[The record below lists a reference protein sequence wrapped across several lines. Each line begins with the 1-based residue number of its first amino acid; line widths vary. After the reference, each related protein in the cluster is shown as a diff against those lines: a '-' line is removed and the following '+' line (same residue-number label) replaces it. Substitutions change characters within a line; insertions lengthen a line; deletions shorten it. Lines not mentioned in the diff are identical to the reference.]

1 MADLSSTIISDIV
14 IPSHFTPYV
23 QQLTE
28 QKSNL
33 IKSGAIVRDPLLDQF
48 LSTGGITTNIP
59 SFKDL
64 ANTADRVSDDQD
76 TVAAAGKIGSAT
88 EIQVRLSRNQSWGA
102 ADLAGDLAGED
113 PLMAIASRVADYRS
127 RMLQTAFISTVKGVF
142 ADNAAAPDAAEHVQN
157 DMTVNVSGTTFTKGV
172 TDFTTEA
179 FIDAAFTMGDSF
191 NSLRTIFV
199 HGVVYANMLKNNLID
214 FLQDSTGT
222 MQIPTFQGLNIVI
235 DDSMPYDNSTKV
247 AESWI
252 FGDGAV
258 RLGFG
263 NPKTPTE
270 VYRDPRSGNGGG
282 AEELFSRWEWCI
294 APSGVAYVGT
304 ATKGGP
310 SNATLATASSWK
322 RVFAERK
329 QIKIARLITRQ
340 A

>member
-14 IPSHFTPYV
+14 VPSHFTPYV

-33 IKSGAIVRDPLLDQF
+33 IKSGAVVRDPLLDQF
-48 LSTGGITTNIP
+48 LGGGGITTNIP

-64 ANTADRVSDDQD
+64 ARTADRVSDDQD
-76 TVAAAGKIGSAT
+76 TVASAGKIGSAT

-113 PLMAIASRVADYRS
+113 PLMAIASRVADYRAS
-127 RMLQTAFISTVKGVF
+127 MLQSAFVNTVKGVF
-142 ADNAAAPDAAEHVQN
+142 ADNAAAPDASEHVAN
-157 DMTVNVSGTTFTKGV
+157 DMTWDVSGSSFSKGI
-172 TDFTTEA
+172 TDFTTES

-191 NSLRTIFV
+191 TSLKTLFV
-199 HGVVYANMLKNNLID
+199 HSIVFAGMRKNDLID
-214 FLQDSTGT
+214 FVPDSTGT
-222 MQIPTFQGLNIVI
+222 LQMPFFQDMRVIV
-235 DDSMPYDNSTKV
+235 DDEMPYNTSTKV

-282 AEELFSRWEWCI
+282 SEELFSRWEWCI